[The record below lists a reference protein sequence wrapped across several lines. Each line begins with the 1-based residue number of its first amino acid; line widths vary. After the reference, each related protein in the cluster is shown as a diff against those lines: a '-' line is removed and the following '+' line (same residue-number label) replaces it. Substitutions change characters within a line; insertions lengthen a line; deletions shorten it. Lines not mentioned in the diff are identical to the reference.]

1 MEDDTDLDAITPDF
15 AVLFGFIIAMFAKLE
30 RQMTIAMAGLLDTDL
45 GTAAILMSSA
55 GFSTKRQTLHHINWT
70 TPMAGTFNADL
81 SALLAEIEQLTKV
94 RNLIA
99 HSIWASGTR
108 PDSIR
113 PMNIDTRGK
122 KLKLVGYEHTER
134 DYTVDDIRN
143 EGRKI
148 DTVQRRLIALLESSG
163 LIAKVQANIDA
174 LLPTNPDRSPASTC

>member
-1 MEDDTDLDAITPDF
+1 MSDDADLDPITPDF
-15 AVLFGFIIAMFAKLE
+15 AVLFGFIISMFAKLE

-45 GTAAILMSSA
+45 GTAAILMSAA
-55 GFSTKRQTLHHINWT
+55 GFSAKRQTLHHINWT

-81 SALLAEIEQLTKV
+81 SALLAEIELLTKV

-99 HSIWASGTR
+99 HSIWVRGTR

-122 KLKLVGYEHTER
+122 RLKLFGHEDTER

-148 DTVQRRLIALLESSG
+148 DALQRELIALLESSG
-163 LIAKVQANIDA
+163 LLAKVQANIDA
-174 LLPTNPDRSPASTC
+174 LRPTNPGPPAG